1 MDFQRTIYKNLE
13 GDLKNN
19 KVCVI
24 FGARQTGKSH
34 LMNKLYKKNKDKAV
48 FFDLEQPEII
58 SQFTQS
64 DSQIKTLLTESSEI
78 VFIDEFHYIENAS
91 HIFKAIYDQG
101 KRDPK
106 QKVKIIASG
115 SSAIE
120 MHKHLKE
127 SMAGRTSRF
136 YLRPMT
142 LEEYINNKIS
152 EPDEYFIYGGL
163 PELYTLERSQRP
175 TLLNEIVS
183 AYIQK
188 DIKSLIKETNIG
200 AFNRLII
207 MLAHLEQAVAVS
219 NLSRELG
226 LSMHI
231 VQNYLDILEQ
241 TFVLY
246 SLHSYSNNLSNE
258 LKKSKKYY
266 LYDLGIRNSLL
277 KNFQNIKTRKDQ
289 GIIYESYVMQYL
301 TSIID
306 KSIADLYFWRTTKK
320 DEVDFIWK
328 QEQLLIPIE
337 VKTNIERGEI
347 PDGLKKFISNYPIV
361 PFGVVIY
368 ARSKNLENMDLAEYK
383 GKQIYYIDIKK
394 LEYIKELIKTP

>member
-1 MDFQRTIYKNLE
+1 MDFLRTIYDKLE
-13 GDLKNN
+13 EELNSN

-34 LMNKLYKKNKDKAV
+34 LMNKLYKKNKSKAV
-48 FFDLEQPEII
+48 FFDLEQPETI

-64 DSQIKTLLTESSEI
+64 DIQIKNLLTQSGSI
-78 VFIDEFHYIENAS
+78 VFIDEFHYINNAS
-91 HIFKAIYDQG
+91 HIFKAIYDQA

-106 QKVKIIASG
+106 HKIKIIASG

-136 YLRPMT
+136 YLRPLT
-142 LEEYINNKIS
+142 LEEYINNKIGD
-152 EPDEYFIYGGL
+152 PDKYFVYGGL
-163 PELYTLERSQRP
+163 PEIYTINEAKRP
-175 TLLNEIVS
+175 ELLNEIVS
-183 AYIQK
+183 SYIQK

-200 AFNRLII
+200 AFNKLII
-207 MLAHLEQAVAVS
+207 ILANLEQAIAVS
-219 NLSRELG
+219 HLSKELG

-231 VQNYLDILEQ
+231 VQSYLDILEQ

-246 SLHSYSNNLSNE
+246 SLHSYSSNLSNE

-277 KNFQNIKTRKDQ
+277 KNFQNLNTRKDR

-328 QEQLLIPIE
+328 QDQTVIPIE
-337 VKTNIERGEI
+337 VKASIEYGEVPNGI
-347 PDGLKKFISNYPIV
+347 KKFISNYPTT
-361 PFGVVIY
+361 PLGVIIY
-368 ARSKNLENMDLAEYK
+368 AKSTDLENMSIADYK
-383 GKQIYYIDIKK
+383 GKNIYYIDIKK
-394 LEYIKELIKTP
+394 LWYIKELVNP

>member
-1 MDFQRTIYKNLE
+1 MDFLRTIYDKLRGE
-13 GDLKNN
+13 LDSN
-19 KVCVI
+19 KICVI

-34 LMNKLYKKNKDKAV
+34 LMNKLYNENQDKAV
-48 FFDLEQPEII
+48 FFDLEQPETI
-58 SQFTQS
+58 SQFSQSDIQIKKLLTQS
-64 DSQIKTLLTESSEI
+64 GKI
-78 VFIDEFHYIENAS
+78 VFIDEFHYINNAS

-101 KRDPK
+101 KRDSSRK
-106 QKVKIIASG
+106 IKIIASG

-142 LEEYINNKIS
+142 LEEYIDNKIGD
-152 EPDEYFIYGGL
+152 PDEYFIYGGL
-163 PELYTLERSQRP
+163 PEIYTLNKNKRLE
-175 TLLNEIVS
+175 LLNEIIS
-183 AYIQK
+183 SYIQK

-200 AFNRLII
+200 AFNKLIF
-207 MLAHLEQAVAVS
+207 MLAHLEQAIAVS
-219 NLSRELG
+219 NLSKELG

-231 VQNYLDILEQ
+231 VQSYLDILEQ

-246 SLHSYSNNLSNE
+246 SLHSYSSNLSNE

-277 KNFQNIKTRKDQ
+277 KNFQGISQRKDR

-328 QEQLLIPIE
+328 QDQTVIPIE
-337 VKTNIERGEI
+337 VKTTIEYGEV
-347 PDGLKKFISNYPIV
+347 PNGVKKFISNYPV
-361 PFGVVIY
+361 TPFGIIIY
-368 ARSKNLENMDLAEYK
+368 AKSADLDNMSIADYK
-383 GKQIYYIDIKK
+383 GKNIYYINIKK
-394 LEYIKELIKTP
+394 LGYIKELLKI